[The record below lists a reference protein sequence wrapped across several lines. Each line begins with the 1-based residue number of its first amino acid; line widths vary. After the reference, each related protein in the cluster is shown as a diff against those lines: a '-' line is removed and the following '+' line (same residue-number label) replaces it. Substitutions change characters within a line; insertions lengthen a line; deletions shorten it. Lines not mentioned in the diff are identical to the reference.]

1 MSTFNNRNTQ
11 SFEGLDLRHRGVRGG
26 ALHHDSYYSGVVSL
40 STSGATTA
48 IAAAIPDGAVID
60 AVSAKIV
67 SAIAGV
73 SAANVTVNL
82 AFTGGSTLSV
92 GDFVAVG
99 DGNVAADTDLINTFG
114 YAVNNKVSGAVAN
127 MALVISGGADNTP
140 SGGSI
145 ELLVHYKYTDAL

>member
-1 MSTFNNRNTQ
+1 MSLHKNRNDQ
-11 SFEGLDLRHRGVRGG
+11 SFQEIALRHRGVATGM
-26 ALHHDSYYSGVVSL
+26 LHIDSYYSDVVAL

-48 IAAAIPDGAVID
+48 IAAAIPDGACIES
-60 AVSAKIV
+60 VSAKIV
-67 SAIAGV
+67 GAIAGV

-99 DGNVAADTDLINTFG
+99 DGNVAAGTTLTNTFG

-145 ELLVHYKYTDAL
+145 AVLVHYKYTDAL